1 MSKYQIKH
9 ACGCIVTH
17 NICGTDVHGER
28 QRKADWLATQLC
40 YECYKKEQTEKA
52 KESNKD
58 LPSLNGT
65 EKQIAWAESI
75 RAEKIK
81 QLKQTI
87 DKNINKEGELFEKF
101 EKIVND
107 EVINNTSAKYWIDN
121 RDKTFDV
128 YFLNKLC
135 KDKL

>member
-1 MSKYQIKH
+1 MPLLK
-9 ACGCIVTH
+9 
-17 NICGTDVHGER
+17 
-28 QRKADWLATQLC
+28 
-40 YECYKKEQTEKA
+40 
-52 KESNKD
+52 
-58 LPSLNGT
+58 GT